1 MGWTRAVPAHAGHD
15 TRFGKGGADIP
26 ARGVIAGCAAAR
38 AWTAALIFG
47 LVIDLL
53 LGTYPKGRRD
63 ALQTGV

>member
-47 LVIDLL
+47 LVIDLYGEHAL
-53 LGTYPKGRRD
+53 KGGVSAPGTG
-63 ALQTGV
+63 A